1 MSELEKVKLLIG
13 LVDDDENSLI
23 TLLLELADEILRK
36 LSRTP
41 EDYGHLKIDAVVVA
55 YNQRGAEGNKETRSG
70 GFSQTWSYN
79 TMYDFIKAKLPARYV
94 IK

>member
-1 MSELEKVKLLIG
+1 MGELEQVKALIG
-13 LVDDDENSLI
+13 LNHDEEDALI
-23 TLLLELADEILRK
+23 TLLLNRAEEIINK

-41 EDYGHLKIDAVVVA
+41 KQYGHLKIDAVVVA
-55 YNQRGAEGNKETRSG
+55 YNQRGAEGNEATSSG